1 MEACLYFIYYR
12 LGMDKCD
19 KLAIFLS
26 GYEYF
31 VKHYKS
37 FFDFLHFSFRRVQ
50 KAPAPT
56 KGAGAILLFILYR
69 LNR

>member
-37 FFDFLHFSFRRVQ
+37 FFDFFSIPHKENKEMFGCIYYMQSV
-50 KAPAPT
+50 
-56 KGAGAILLFILYR
+56 
-69 LNR
+69 

>member
-37 FFDFLHFSFRRVQ
+37 FFDFFSIPHKENKEMF
-50 KAPAPT
+50 
-56 KGAGAILLFILYR
+56 GCIYYICD
-69 LNR
+69 